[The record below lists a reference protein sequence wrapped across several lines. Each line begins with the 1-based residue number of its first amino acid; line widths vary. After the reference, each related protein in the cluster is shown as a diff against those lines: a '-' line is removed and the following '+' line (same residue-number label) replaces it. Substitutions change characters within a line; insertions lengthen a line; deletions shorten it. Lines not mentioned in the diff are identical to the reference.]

1 MFLALWAALAFSQD
15 CPDLSEQVVAA
26 RALFDDAELESA
38 KSAIEKAYGTV
49 GCQVRVVET
58 EELLALYRLDGL
70 VSLALGD
77 PKGATYATIR
87 AVAADHATGAPPA
100 EYGPELAEEYRT
112 WSSRLG
118 SALIYVRVAG
128 AGTVWIDGREL
139 DASRWVQVAEGDHLV
154 QVKTSTG
161 FRSEVA
167 VLGADHIVV
176 TGEPGP
182 NPVLL
187 PEPAPAPTPSPV
199 PVPVPVPI
207 GPDPDPVPTGRR
219 RPAAFFVTG
228 ILSGALGG
236 AAIFWGSEQEKLFI
250 GRQYDDDIYGGCLS
264 TQDCY
269 EGARVREIRGDADL
283 INGIYATGYGLSAL
297 GAGLLTAGAVGL
309 PPARPTTVTL
319 AWRF

>member
-1 MFLALWAALAFSQD
+1 MFLALWTALAFSQD

-38 KSAIEKAYGTV
+38 KSAIEAAYGTV
-49 GCQVRVVET
+49 GCQVRVIET
-58 EELLALYRLDGL
+58 AELLALYRLDGL

-87 AVAADHATGAPPA
+87 AVAADHATGAPPP
-100 EYGPELAEEYRT
+100 EYGPELAQEYRT
-112 WSSRLG
+112 WSARLG
-118 SALIYVRVAG
+118 QALIYVRAAG
-128 AGTVWIDGREL
+128 AGTVWVDGREL
-139 DASRWVQVAEGDHLV
+139 DAGRWIQVAEGDHLV
-154 QVKTSTG
+154 QVRTSSG
-161 FRSEVA
+161 FRSELA
-167 VLGADHIVV
+167 VLGEDHVVV

-187 PEPAPAPTPSPV
+187 PDATPVPAPVPAPV
-199 PVPVPVPI
+199 PVPVI
-207 GPDPDPVPTGRR
+207 PDPDPEPTGRR
-219 RPAAFFVTG
+219 RPAALFVTG

-236 AAIFWGSEQEKLFI
+236 AAIWWGSEQEQLFV
-250 GRQYDDDIYGGCLS
+250 GRQYDDPIYGGCLS

-269 EGARVREIRGDADL
+269 EGARVREIKGDADL
-283 INGIYATGYGLSAL
+283 INAAYGTGYGLCAL

-309 PPARPTTVTL
+309 PPTRPTTVTF